1 MRMKESSEQNSYL
14 KEADSRGSMEL
25 VYAGLDV
32 LGKTAWK
39 INKAVFDVTLE
50 VWNKGL
56 DYPSI
61 PPLNLKQTMPDP
73 PPDTTD
79 MKAKTDYAVALK
91 KLAQERSA
99 HHSDRCSTN
108 YKLEIAR
115 TVSYAMQ
122 CALSFSQLLPS
133 SLARNSTSPTTLIS
147 VDAHIQ
153 YRLI

>member
-56 DYPSI
+56 EYPSI
-61 PPLNLKQTMPDP
+61 PALTLKQTMPDP
-73 PPDTTD
+73 PADTTD

-91 KLAQERSA
+91 KLAQERGA

-115 TVSYAMQ
+115 TVGEVTG
-122 CALSFSQLLPS
+122 CDFSF
-133 SLARNSTSPTTLIS
+133 
-147 VDAHIQ
+147 
-153 YRLI
+153 